1 MTLRSDMTDARELP
15 EFRPDGLQLL
25 HRPVWV
31 LHLGTYRKAFAN
43 ESALELWKA
52 ESEED
57 LFSRD
62 FWPHSAAIR
71 TRLGNLAERI
81 AEGQIITERWTFY
94 PRGHAVHVDCMMSGV
109 RMPDGG
115 VGMLVEAAT
124 TDIGPE
130 ELRGVEALRHVSVYV
145 SLYDIDGNVLFRNP
159 AAVLCY
165 PGAERHFLDHF
176 EDRAAGE
183 ALWREVLGRL
193 EGGTDPFKGGE
204 LGGEFVMR
212 TEAGT
217 RAHRLDARPTVDPV
231 TGQAAILVNERD
243 ITEAVRARE
252 SVQYIASHDL
262 VTGLANRAH
271 FVERLGQ
278 MIARGATTVGA
289 LLLIDLDEFKGV
301 NDTFGHIAG
310 DAVLREVGCR
320 LSAVTRPGDLAARVG
335 GDEFALILPGVGDP
349 EVARLRAEEVLLRLR
364 HPIRVEG
371 ARSGGTPVTIGAS
384 IGAAIWPADGQTVEV
399 LQRNA
404 DLALYVAKAQDGRD
418 FRYFDQ
424 EMRRGTDEQRELVEQ
439 LGVALARHEFEV
451 YFQPLIG
458 ITGQTMRGL
467 EALVR
472 WRHPARGL
480 LAPGRFIELAETAG
494 LLPSI
499 GLEVLRI
506 SCLRL
511 KEWRAQGLKPG
522 RVAINLG
529 AGQLRDRGLPQL
541 LLDTITSYGLT
552 PDLFEFEVPE
562 TVTLGRAGEN
572 AIGVLSEL
580 RQLGFSIALDD
591 FGTGFASLTHLRR
604 LPVDKI
610 KIDLSFIAGMT
621 ANPADLAIV
630 RAVVSLGHDLGMTV
644 LAEGVETEEQA
655 GMLARLGCDE
665 MQGYLH
671 GRPMPAEELAHWLRL
686 REAAQ
691 IASLLIFPAGP

>member
-1 MTLRSDMTDARELP
+1 MPDARELP
-15 EFRPDGLQLL
+15 EFRPDGLELL
-25 HRPVWV
+25 HRPVWI
-31 LHLGTYRKAFAN
+31 LHLGTFHKVFAN
-43 ESALELWKA
+43 AAALALWQADSA
-52 ESEED
+52 EE

-62 FWPHSAAIR
+62 FWPHSEAIR
-71 TRLGNLAERI
+71 ARLGNLVARI
-81 AEGQIITERWTFY
+81 KAGQVVTERWTFY

-109 RMPDGG
+109 RLPDGG
-115 VGMLVEAAT
+115 VGMLVEAAAP
-124 TDIGPE
+124 DVGPE

-145 SLYDIDGNVLFRNP
+145 SLYDTDGNVLFRNP
-159 AAVLCY
+159 AAEICY
-165 PGAERHFLDHF
+165 PGAAHRFLDRF
-176 EDRAAGE
+176 AERADG
-183 ALWREVLGRL
+183 ALLWQAILARL

-212 TEAGT
+212 TEAGN
-217 RAHRLDARPTVDPV
+217 RWHRLDARPTVDPV
-231 TGQAAILVNERD
+231 TGMPAILVNERD
-243 ITEAVRARE
+243 ITDALRARE
-252 SVQYIASHDL
+252 RVQYLASYDM

-271 FVERLGQ
+271 FVERLGE
-278 MIARGATTVGA
+278 MMVPAMAARGA

-320 LSAVTRPGDLAARVG
+320 LSAVARPGDLAARIG
-335 GDEFALILPGVGDP
+335 GDEFALILPGVSDP
-349 EVARLRAEEVLLRLR
+349 EVARARAEEVLLRLR
-364 HPIRVEG
+364 QPIRVEG
-371 ARSGGTPVTIGAS
+371 PRGAGTPVTIGAS
-384 IGAAIWPADGQTVEV
+384 VGAAIWPTDGETVEV

-404 DLALYVAKAQDGRD
+404 DLALYMAKAQDGRD

-424 EMRRGTDEQRELVEQ
+424 EMRRGSDEQRELVEQ
-439 LGVALARHEFEV
+439 LGLGLARHEFEV
-451 YFQPLIG
+451 HFQPLIG
-458 ITGQTMRGL
+458 ITGQTVRGL

-472 WRHPARGL
+472 WRHPTRGL
-480 LAPGRFIELAETAG
+480 LAPGRFIALAENAG
-494 LLPSI
+494 LLPSL
-499 GLEVLRI
+499 GLEVVRTCCARLR
-506 SCLRL
+506 
-511 KEWRAQGLKPG
+511 EWRALGLKPG

-541 LLDTITSYGLT
+541 MLETVSAYGLT
-552 PDLFEFEVPE
+552 SDQFEFEVPE
-562 TVTLGRAGEN
+562 TMTLGRAGEN
-572 AIGVLSEL
+572 AIGVLSDL

-621 ANPADLAIV
+621 SNPADLAIV

-665 MQGYLH
+665 VQGYLH
-671 GRPMPAEELAHWLRL
+671 GRPMPADELAHWLRL

-691 IASLLIFPAGP
+691 IASRLIFPAAP